1 MKTDLLNIKYETI
14 ANLNTIM
21 GEIFEKYPLLKN
33 EFHCDF
39 ESESINIK
47 LLSKAITIPYYK
59 KITGNIVNSEQ
70 MQANI
75 DLCIEPIYDS
85 IEYKNLNADEI
96 RDKIMEKFIVED
108 KVQNN

>member
-1 MKTDLLNIKYETI
+1 
-14 ANLNTIM
+14 
-21 GEIFEKYPLLKN
+21 
-33 EFHCDF
+33 
-39 ESESINIK
+39 
-47 LLSKAITIPYYK
+47 
-59 KITGNIVNSEQ
+59 